1 MEKDPLVQAEIISIL
16 SKKIEERTDTEWQLL
31 YNYTSSISFFQKYV
45 ISGYKNIPQE
55 CCKVLQPLEMKKGDI
70 VFYINTEGN
79 KFYIIIQGEV
89 GLFTKKV
96 EEGPGNKFDNL
107 VQVKN
112 LEDGDYFGE
121 LGLLNFKTRSATVQC
136 LTDCF
141 FAVIDK
147 ASFDKILKK
156 LEQDILQERI
166 DAFGNENP
174 LLKFSSKHTIKQL
187 YFNAIF
193 KKYAPNEF
201 VIISGDSLEAI
212 FIIKSG
218 QYKLVKEYNRKTIL
232 NEDQEIDEE
241 HEEKEYQVLNQD
253 KYFLQ
258 LQKQKKKLIS
268 ILDLGKGQIFGYEDF
283 LQKNSVYSYGIVC
296 KEAGEVIMIRANDFR
311 KRLMSDKLTM
321 IYLRQQMNLQ
331 INYIQHREATI
342 VRSMEGF
349 TQYYFEQDSQQ
360 DKAELITKMCVNS
373 SGIKLDIPKTIVEKA
388 KAQEKEDKQF
398 KYNKVH
404 SKLSHFKDELS
415 QDFKSKIVKNYHEKF
430 GNTEMSKLK
439 VHVPQEIVQEVN
451 YKLNKQKKLNV
462 EKSPPQL
469 SNSVLD
475 YVKFKTGNIGQLIQN
490 KSQSSLI
497 SSTKEF
503 STPIQI
509 QSATIEFKNQS
520 LQNSPTLG
528 YLQSPMLSAKSHHQ
542 DYISESPIKTTQS
555 SKRFLFV
562 SQKALHSNI
571 SLPQSIEEIDELQN
585 KTQSKIENY
594 SQFNLNSQQDKRVR
608 HQSELIQIQNYEI
621 NSNDL
626 KENRPQ
632 FYQDLQT
639 GNQQVWGD
647 NYNFNK
653 KTHSFHSESNRQ
665 VNNIDE
671 KNIFGE
677 EDQSSKNELKQP
689 QNKQQKLQIFESIHL
704 KKKKNLKNTNSMH
717 EAQKIESIQENN
729 FDLEDLNNNNNKQLQ
744 IKITQDSNFN
754 SNKNTHQQVSDSPNL
769 SSIQWSIQQAQI
781 AQTPISLSQNN
792 SQIQIEQIA
801 NNNIE
806 KISQQNKYNNIINNI
821 QRNNTLSPNFSYSPS
836 NNNNNITNKIQQLQ
850 HSNSNDSNQSHKS
863 KGNSNYC
870 SLFKPYQQNQARY
883 ISSTFSQVDI
893 SNIESNKNSLKD
905 KYLEKEVKY
914 MISSGVKKNHIQ
926 KPKYL
931 QTTSASSLGLSRQG
945 NQLDQQEKD
954 NEMSNNSVLS
964 PLNSQNHYQI
974 SMQNFV
980 ESNIYN
986 QSNSNLSQNQIN
998 NKTENF
1004 HLFTNENLQDVN
1016 NQKTDDIK
1024 KHLISNMQSKSL
1036 VYGNGISNSYF
1047 NSLKRDSTNSIP
1059 IYEIQEYPF
1068 QEQSKNNDKLNKQSS
1083 KNNISLISQRI
1094 HSQQNLKRMQTF
1106 SPSKKQETLIFNSRT
1121 SFGDIVNANLISEEA
1136 KKNPSQIIIDMLS
1149 QVENI
1154 NSCKPKQDNKI
1165 FYRSSGGKKLSL
1177 SKSKPVYKFEQME
1190 SEENIKKLS
1199 KKNQQMQGNTEFTIP
1214 QFKSKSHLKFDR
1226 ALSQILSPKGIQ
1238 PAFKLNNSSQ
1248 QIFRSPSM
1256 QLKKNEVSHL
1266 NNSINQ
1272 TISTSKLNSPLKN
1285 INNHNPSSEFIKTKR
1300 PLSSINNKSN
1310 NLSQNQHFN
1319 SQVKLRPSSAKPIDF
1334 FQKILN
1340 KKFE

>member
-1 MEKDPLVQAEIISIL
+1 MEKDPLVQTEIISIL

-45 ISGYKNIPQE
+45 VSGYKNIPQE

-112 LEDGDYFGE
+112 LEEGDYFGE

-166 DAFGNENP
+166 DAFANENP

-201 VIISGDSLEAI
+201 VIISGDSLEAM

-268 ILDLGKGQIFGYEDF
+268 IIDLGKGQIFGYEDF

-349 TQYYFEQDSQQ
+349 TQFYFEQDSQQ

-415 QDFKSKIVKNYHEKF
+415 QDFKNKIVKNYHEKF

-451 YKLNKQKKLNV
+451 YKLNKQKKLNI

-475 YVKFKTGNIGQLIQN
+475 YVKFKAGAVVQLIQN
-490 KSQSSLI
+490 KSQVSQI

-509 QSATIEFKNQS
+509 QSAKIEFKNQS
-520 LQNSPTLG
+520 LQSSPTLG
-528 YLQSPMLSAKSHHQ
+528 YLQSPMLSAKSYHH
-542 DYISESPIKTTQS
+542 DYISESPIKTAQS
-555 SKRFLFV
+555 SKRILFI
-562 SQKALHSNI
+562 SQKALHSNA
-571 SLPQSIEEIDELQN
+571 SLPQSTEEIDVLQN
-585 KTQSKIENY
+585 KTQPKIETY
-594 SQFNLNSQQDKRVR
+594 SQFNFNQQLDKRVR
-608 HQSELIQIQNYEI
+608 HQSELIQIQKYEI
-621 NSNDL
+621 NNNDSQEI
-626 KENRPQ
+626 KAQ
-632 FYQDLQT
+632 FYQDCQI
-639 GNQQVWGD
+639 GSYQNWKD
-647 NYNFNK
+647 NNNFNK
-653 KTHSFHSESNRQ
+653 KTHSFHSENNR
-665 VNNIDE
+665 NIDNAAE

-677 EDQSSKNELKQP
+677 ECQPNKNEIKQS
-689 QNKQQKLQIFESIHL
+689 QNKSQKFQIFESIHL
-704 KKKKNLKNTNSMH
+704 KNKKNQKNVNQIV
-717 EAQKIESIQENN
+717 EDQKSEQIQQNN
-729 FDLEDLNNNNNKQLQ
+729 INQEDLNNQNKQLQ
-744 IKITQDSNFN
+744 IKITQDSNLN
-754 SNKNTHQQVSDSPNL
+754 SKKNSYLQVNDSPNI

-781 AQTPISLSQNN
+781 AQTPVTLSQNN
-792 SQIQIEQIA
+792 SQIQLDQIS
-801 NNNIE
+801 NTNIE
-806 KISQQNKYNNIINNI
+806 KTTSEQIKQNNFVNNIL
-821 QRNNTLSPNFSYSPS
+821 RNNTLSPNFTYSPS
-836 NNNNNITNKIQQLQ
+836 NNNMTNKMQYLQ
-850 HSNSNDSNQSHKS
+850 HSNSNDSNQSQKS

-883 ISSTFSQVDI
+883 ISSTFSHVDI
-893 SNIESNKNSLKD
+893 SGIKSKKDSLKE
-905 KYLEKEVKY
+905 KYLDKEVKY
-914 MISSGVKKNHIQ
+914 MISSSVKKNDNQ

-945 NQLDQQEKD
+945 NQLEQDKE
-954 NEMSNNSVLS
+954 NETSNNSVLS
-964 PLNSQNHYQI
+964 PLNSQNHNQI

-986 QSNSNLSQNQIN
+986 RSNSNLTQNHIEKQS
-998 NKTENF
+998 ENL

-1016 NQKTDDIK
+1016 NQKTDDSK
-1024 KHLISNMQSKSL
+1024 KLPVAANIQTKSFS
-1036 VYGNGISNSYF
+1036 YGNLANNYF
-1047 NSLKRDSTNSIP
+1047 NSLKKDSTNSIP

-1068 QEQSKNNDKLNKQSS
+1068 QEQSKIDDKSNKQST
-1083 KNNISLISQRI
+1083 KNSISLISQRI
-1094 HSQQNLKRMQTF
+1094 HSQQNLKRMQTL
-1106 SPSKKQETLIFNSRT
+1106 SPSKKQETIIFNSRT
-1121 SFGDIVNANLISEEA
+1121 SFGDLVNANLISEEA
-1136 KKNPSQIIIDMLS
+1136 NKNPSQLIVDMLS
-1149 QVENI
+1149 QVENL
-1154 NSCKPKQDNKI
+1154 NSAKPKQDNKI
-1165 FYRSSGGKKLSL
+1165 FYRSPGGKKLSL
-1177 SKSKPVYKFEQME
+1177 SKSKPVYKFEQIE
-1190 SEENIKKLS
+1190 SEENMKKQI
-1199 KKNQQMQGNTEFTIP
+1199 KKNQQIQGNTQFTM
-1214 QFKSKSHLKFDR
+1214 KSKSLVKFDR

-1238 PAFKLNNSSQ
+1238 PTTKLTNSSQ
-1248 QIFRSPSM
+1248 QIIRSPSM
-1256 QLKKNEVSHL
+1256 QLKKSEVSYL

-1272 TISTSKLNSPLKN
+1272 TISTSKLNSPQKN
-1285 INNHNPSSEFIKTKR
+1285 VNNYNTSSDFIKMKR
-1300 PLSSINNKSN
+1300 PLSSINSKGIHQ
-1310 NLSQNQHFN
+1310 SQNQTFN
-1319 SQVKLRPSSAKPIDF
+1319 SQIKMRPSSAKPIDF

-1340 KKFE
+1340 KKLE